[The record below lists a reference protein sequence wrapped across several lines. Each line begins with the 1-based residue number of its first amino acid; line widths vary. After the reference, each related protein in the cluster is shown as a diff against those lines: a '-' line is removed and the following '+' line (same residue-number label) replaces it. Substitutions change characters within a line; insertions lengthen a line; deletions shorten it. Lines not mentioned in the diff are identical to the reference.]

1 MSDKKKKKKST
12 DEYPKDWDL
21 KNLKPVPMP
30 EPKEMTGKF
39 KPVPMPQ
46 LEWEDEDSD
55 KLRLYKTLDKVMSGN
70 KKKKFSRGGGVA
82 MRGLGNATYSK
93 KDI

>member
-1 MSDKKKKKKST
+1 MSDKKKKS
-12 DEYPKDWDL
+12 KDWDL
-21 KNLKPVPMP
+21 TNLKPVPMP
-30 EPKEMTGKF
+30 EPEDWEGKGF
-39 KPVPMPQ
+39 HSNMPI
-46 LEWEDEDSD
+46 LDTDEDKLKSD
-55 KLRLYKTLDKVMSGN
+55 MTRLYKKLN

>member
-1 MSDKKKKKKST
+1 MSEKKKNSKRKKV
-12 DEYPKDWDL
+12 
-21 KNLKPVPMP
+21 N
-30 EPKEMTGKF
+30 
-39 KPVPMPQ
+39 
-46 LEWEDEDSD
+46 